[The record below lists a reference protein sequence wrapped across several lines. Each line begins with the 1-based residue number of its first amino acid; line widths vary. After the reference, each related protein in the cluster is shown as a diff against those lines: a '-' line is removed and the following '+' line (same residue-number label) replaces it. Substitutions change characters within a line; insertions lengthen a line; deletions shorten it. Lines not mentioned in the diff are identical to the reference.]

1 MSFTSLP
8 SRVPNTTQDNGFL
21 RGSRTDPEVTSG
33 VGDSLLYA
41 EFPDDFKLGV
51 GSTAY
56 QVEGGWDADGE
67 FVRSS
72 VCLPVSV

>member
-1 MSFTSLP
+1 M
-8 SRVPNTTQDNGFL
+8 
-21 RGSRTDPEVTSG
+21 
-33 VGDSLLYA
+33 YA

-56 QVEGGWDADGE
+56 QVEGGWDADGG

-72 VCLPVSV
+72 ACLPVFVCLSTEQAGWWESHRVFGEGCWEGKECWGGG

>member
-1 MSFTSLP
+1 MTS
-8 SRVPNTTQDNGFL
+8 
-21 RGSRTDPEVTSG
+21 EA
-33 VGDSLLYA
+33 GDSLLYA

-72 VCLPVSV
+72 VCLPVFVCLSTERAGRWGPHRVFGEGCWEGKGW